1 MKRRG
6 RPLREAPYLTDPSF
20 AEANNGPLAGGAGPG
35 FDPSPQ
41 QIHARTLAV
50 QATWDERETAFRTI
64 PHLDGVPKD
73 ESWTPWQPPIA
84 AIG

>member
-1 MKRRG
+1 MKHRG
-6 RPLREAPYLTDPSF
+6 RPTKDTPYLTDPAF
-20 AEANNGPLAGGAGPG
+20 VEANDGPLAGGAGPG

-50 QATWDERETAFRTI
+50 QATWDEREAVFRTI
-64 PHLDGVPKD
+64 PHLDVPKD

-84 AIG
+84 ALG